1 MPFLPKGI
9 EIFQPKVMQD
19 IEQKDHHLKFSV
31 EG

>member
-19 IEQKDHHLKFSV
+19 IEQKDHHYF
-31 EG
+31 EI